1 MPSPPQSRRVR
12 LLGLLALI
20 LMTGQLGAARYE
32 DTAALLVGEG
42 NQPEVAGE
50 RLWFAPWLR
59 ELFAEEATAPHW
71 RSSQLTELR
80 AEIERSRDD
89 GLDPDD
95 YLAVRLTDLGNLS
108 DGERELLATEALAR
122 LMFSLRLGK
131 TDPVTLDPNWN
142 YSRNMA
148 DLDPVAWLRT
158 TIRSNSINEALAA
171 VRPSSPWYRMMV
183 QALHDYRKRAQ
194 QGAWRSLPEGNTLKP
209 GMTDARIPLLRARL
223 VDSGDLSA
231 DVAAAGASD
240 VYDDVLLGVVRSFQ
254 DRHGLAT
261 DGAVG
266 PRTLAALNVPITDRI
281 DQLRVNLE
289 RLRWLGSERAR
300 EFVAVN
306 VATYSAVYVDDGEIR
321 WRGRAIVG
329 RPSRQTP
336 AFKDDL
342 SYLRLNPSWTVPP
355 TILRQ
360 DVLPGVRRDPDYLR
374 KHHLRL
380 IAADGSNVDPASV
393 DWRRARAS
401 SFPYTLRQD
410 PGAENALGRVAI
422 MFPNRHSVYLHDTP
436 IRELFAKPERMLS
449 SGCIRIENP
458 VALAELLI
466 DNPAEWNRDALDAA
480 IATGKTV
487 RIDLSRKIPIML
499 FYLTAFPDKDGRIH
513 FRQDLYGRDQ
523 SVLAA
528 LNAPFHADPVEG
540 FVVPSVNK
548 SGVRVTARGL
558 KIEAPTPVFP
568 VEYHAN
574 RANAGD
580 LDGQQRSCDPG

>member
-1 MPSPPQSRRVR
+1 MPSPPQSRSVR
-12 LLGLLALI
+12 LLGLLAII

-32 DTAALLVGEG
+32 ETAALLVGEG
-42 NQPEVAGE
+42 PQPEIAGE

-59 ELFAEEATAPHW
+59 ELFAEEANARHW
-71 RSSQLTELR
+71 RSSQLTALR

-89 GLDPDD
+89 GLDPHD
-95 YLAVRLTDLGNLS
+95 YLAARLTDMGSLS

-122 LMFSLRLGK
+122 LVFSLRLGK

-142 YSRNMA
+142 YSRNLA

-158 TIRSNSINEALAA
+158 TIRSDSINEALAA
-171 VRPSSPWYRMMV
+171 VRPSSPWYPMLV

-194 QGAWRSLPEGNTLKP
+194 QGAWRILPEGNTLKP

-223 VDSGDLSA
+223 VDSGDIDA

-240 VYDDVLLGVVRSFQ
+240 VYDEVLLGVVRNFQ
-254 DRHGLAT
+254 GRHGLAT

-306 VATYSAVYVDDGEIR
+306 IATYSAVYFADGEIR

-329 RPSRQTP
+329 RPGRQTP
-336 AFKDDL
+336 AFRDDL

-380 IAADGSNVDPASV
+380 IAADGSIVDPASV
-393 DWRRARAS
+393 DWRRARAA

-422 MFPNRHSVYLHDTP
+422 MFPNRHAVYMHDTP
-436 IRELFAKPERMLS
+436 TRELFAKPERMLS

-458 VALAELLI
+458 VALAEMLI

-480 IATGKTV
+480 IATDKTV
-487 RIDLSRKIPIML
+487 RINLPRKIPIML

-523 SVLAA
+523 PVLDA
-528 LNAPFHADPVEG
+528 LNAPFHAELVDGIVL
-540 FVVPSVNK
+540 PSVKK
-548 SGVRVTARGL
+548 SAALESASGQEIDAR
-558 KIEAPTPVFP
+558 TPALP
-568 VEYHAN
+568 VEYRAN
-574 RANAGD
+574 RATPGD
-580 LDGQQRSCDPG
+580 LDGQKIACRPV